1 MLSHETTCASAGDE
15 NFVRRRVN
23 RSYDK
28 KQLTPRQGTKTP
40 RRPCRTQ
47 HPSETT
53 YTPPGDENRVG
64 LVPIQDLCEITYIP
78 PGDENA
84 VCGIYKIHKNK
95 ETTYAPPGDENSC
108 EMLETPCS
116 SVETTYTPPGDENHR
131 SCN

>member
-78 PGDENA
+78 PGDENLVA
-84 VCGIYKIHKNK
+84 PILSDASSWKQLTPRQGTKKAPYPCG
-95 ETTYAPPGDENSC
+95 
-108 EMLETPCS
+108 
-116 SVETTYTPPGDENHR
+116 
-131 SCN
+131 